1 MWSYIQFRKIGKQVE
16 EEFKN
21 PNSQRLRNQNNDAQN
36 GHSDVEHKKQG
47 SLRGSLS
54 ESRLE
59 SGTHSDGREKSEKSK
74 DSNTSSERIEVGTSG
89 EDDPF
94 DPRNWSLTSRCKNIA
109 ILSLLIFVQAWS
121 GAAGSMANTAASKEF
136 HVGKVAENLST
147 AMYLFG
153 IGSGALFV
161 GPLSETVGR
170 NPTYLVS
177 TAFYL
182 LFVLGSAKTPTF
194 GGQVACRFFVGL
206 FASATLAI
214 NGSSVRDQF
223 RPVKRAFVFPIIAWA
238 NVAGKAHS

>member
-1 MWSYIQFRKIGKQVE
+1 MWSYIQYRKIGKQVE
-16 EEFKN
+16 EEIKA
-21 PNSQRLRNQNNDAQN
+21 NSQRLRNEKNHAEN
-36 GHSDVEHKKQG
+36 GHSDVKHKPG
-47 SLRGSLS
+47 PLRGTLS
-54 ESRLE
+54 DSRLE
-59 SGTHSDGREKSEKSK
+59 SGRHSNGQEKLEPSK
-74 DSNTSSERIEVGTSG
+74 ESNTSSERIEVVTSG
-89 EDDPF
+89 DEDHF
-94 DPRNWSLTSRCKNIA
+94 DPLNWSLPSRCKNIA

-121 GAAGSMANTAASKEF
+121 GAAGSMANTAARKEF

-182 LFVLGSAKTPTF
+182 MFVLGCAKTPTF
-194 GGQVACRFFVGL
+194 GGQVVCRFFVGL

-238 NVAGKAHS
+238 NVAGKAYP